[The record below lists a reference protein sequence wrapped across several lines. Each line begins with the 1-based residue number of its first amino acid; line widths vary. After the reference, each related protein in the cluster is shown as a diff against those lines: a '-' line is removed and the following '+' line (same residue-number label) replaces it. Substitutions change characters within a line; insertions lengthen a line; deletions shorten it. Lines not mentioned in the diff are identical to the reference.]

1 MSELKHAFKIYFPYI
16 KLTRGSP
23 LKVPL
28 VYCTCAVG
36 VCVVWDLSVVYLM
49 MTKPNV
55 LSKTKLPVFQSGDKN
70 ENRGLA

>member
-49 MTKPNV
+49 MTKPNEQCAV
-55 LSKTKLPVFQSGDKN
+55 KNQTISLSVWG
-70 ENRGLA
+70 